1 MALNSMRCA
10 TTQSAETLWMLG
22 MAAYEVLEEMGMG
35 SRLSNFLINSYPYIC
50 TCVADE
56 DIIVNLL
63 NVDPDTYT
71 ALIYDAFNSCS
82 ETVLAETSRIKY
94 ESEMSL
100 HRTDLSD
107 TTNTAVVTEAANA
120 MANKM
125 FNYGDVDE
133 NAQLTWAEWSDVMLY
148 EYDWGYPTTD
158 EQTYIQNVFYDV
170 AYGNSYCTDNSFCTE
185 T

>member
-1 MALNSMRCA
+1 MH
-10 TTQSAETLWMLG
+10 
-22 MAAYEVLEEMGMG
+22 MG
-35 SRLSNFLINSYPYIC
+35 SILSNFLINSYPYIC

-56 DIIVNLL
+56 DTIVGLL
-63 NVDPDTYT
+63 NIDPDTYT

-82 ETVLAETSRIKY
+82 ETVLAATSRIKY

-107 TTNTAVVTEAANA
+107 TTNANVVTDAATA

-133 NAQLTWAEWSDVMLY
+133 NE
-148 EYDWGYPTTD
+148 
-158 EQTYIQNVFYDV
+158 
-170 AYGNSYCTDNSFCTE
+170 
-185 T
+185 